1 MQRTDTAYIHTHASM
16 FLGLSVCLSVC
27 LSVLATT
34 VSPRKTAE
42 PVKMLFAGADSRWL
56 KEPRYS

>member
-16 FLGLSVCLSVC
+16 FLGLSVC